1 MVTPAKFT
9 LRLDW
14 DTRGKSPNEGYR
26 PPGPSI
32 KYLLAFTV
40 SSVARMTQCQP
51 LLMMILAGVVGLAVG
66 SKRVVRSHISQGQP
80 YYGIEHRRY
89 LARRA
94 MLRRQG
100 LEEKDEGEEI
110 ETGEADQKYE
120 QAVVS
125 NPLQFGFE
133 IGDGKES
140 RSYSPHSGCEIRHE
154 TVTVVKQVPSFTKH
168 CQKVEDTKCKTIY
181 KNAFTTQIET
191 QCMATF
197 DTSCDDT
204 LETAYKQ
211 QCKTIVDVECR
222 IVNLESK
229 DGLHESKKICEDVPT
244 EKCIPVP
251 VKVEGQKCVNVSK
264 LSLSVFV
271 SKKCFQVPTQM
282 CENVPVTVAQEVP
295 QQQCYKKPRKVC
307 QTLVGTKPKVVTA
320 QIPREVC
327 GHETQAKQKS
337 SFPEP
342 ASNFPTSLVPSF
354 RPQSLLRK
362 GVEKRPEPFESE
374 GRPAASNNEN
384 DYEEEEEGFGYK
396 RGQPGAKPN
405 TEGFNEN
412 LLQFLQQNK

>member
-1 MVTPAKFT
+1 
-9 LRLDW
+9 
-14 DTRGKSPNEGYR
+14 
-26 PPGPSI
+26 
-32 KYLLAFTV
+32 
-40 SSVARMTQCQP
+40 
-51 LLMMILAGVVGLAVG
+51 MILAGVVVSQALGQ
-66 SKRVVRSHISQGQP
+66 RVVRSHISQGQP
-80 YYGIEHRRY
+80 NYGADQRRY

-94 MLRRQG
+94 LLRRQS
-100 LEEKDEGEEI
+100 LDEDYQDESSDIEEATYERSIPLHFGDELTDE
-110 ETGEADQKYE
+110 
-120 QAVVS
+120 
-125 NPLQFGFE
+125 
-133 IGDGKES
+133 KES
-140 RSYSPHSGCEIRHE
+140 RSFTPHSGCEIEYE

-342 ASNFPTSLVPSF
+342 ASPSSNFPTSLVPSF

-374 GRPAASNNEN
+374 GRPAASSNEN

>member
-94 MLRRQG
+94 LLRRQG

-271 SKKCFQVPTQM
+271 TKKM
-282 CENVPVTVAQEVP
+282 
-295 QQQCYKKPRKVC
+295 
-307 QTLVGTKPKVVTA
+307 L
-320 QIPREVC
+320 
-327 GHETQAKQKS
+327 
-337 SFPEP
+337 
-342 ASNFPTSLVPSF
+342 
-354 RPQSLLRK
+354 
-362 GVEKRPEPFESE
+362 
-374 GRPAASNNEN
+374 
-384 DYEEEEEGFGYK
+384 
-396 RGQPGAKPN
+396 PGADTDVRECSSDCGARGSAAAVLQEAKEGLPNVGGDEAQGGDSPDPAGSLWPRDTSQAEIQLPGTGLSILKFPNKPGSILPP
-405 TEGFNEN
+405 TVTS
-412 LLQFLQQNK
+412 